1 MKAMKKKFYAK
12 EQKQAS
18 ETNALLTK
26 KPERVDKEDD
36 SFLLEDLSPIQNAK
50 VEKTWEED
58 EAVKRFV
65 VPQILS
71 DPLYPQ
77 KSEEILRSLE
87 MPYQTLD
94 AKEKMDMLSMLP
106 TTQGLSL
113 KNLGRLFYAQ
123 DEKLD
128 EEEKEKKREILQT
141 KEYIKKQLQNE
152 QEAMDSGVRLNPL
165 LLQKRQVPAN
175 EAGETEH
182 AQALPT
188 HDASSVVERE
198 EALSSTNNDG
208 ALLVGQKEIKLKD
221 SFGYQKNSV
230 NAFFSSLFLFS
241 KKTLNEELQVFSYA
255 PKVRL
260 LSVEIPFF
268 FAIAISFMLHITWPH
283 IYALFANHSDSYLY
297 NFLFSHL
304 TIQGLSLSLPLLF
317 LLGTHVI
324 QVNKIFGQQKNQDF
338 STTLLLLSLSLPLGI
353 FCKSLHN
360 LFMYFCS
367 MFNLSF
373 HSAIYPNPS
382 AFFYNQSS
390 FVGQLFGFMIGLLLP
405 ALLQGLFFRGIL
417 LGHLLSRGFGFS
429 AVVVLA
435 FAAFLFEWRSD
446 YVLASFLMALGSG
459 YVRKRTDSL
468 NLSILF
474 HLLTLAMYH
483 FSNQWVE
490 LLSPNTSL
498 IHSLSGDR
506 ILQSS
511 FLLSILLGL
520 LFYGVYVYFKNL
532 EKKEKFLKKK
542 APVLPPPFSVL
553 FLCTAVF
560 ALVVRFFLYFG

>member
-1 MKAMKKKFYAK
+1 MKSMKKKFHAK

-18 ETNALLTK
+18 ETSALLIK

-36 SFLLEDLSPIQNAK
+36 SFLLEDLSPIQNAP

-58 EAVKRFV
+58 ETVKRFV

-71 DPLYPQ
+71 DPLHPQ
-77 KSEEILRSLE
+77 KAEEIRRSLE

-94 AKEKMDMLSMLP
+94 AQEKMDMLSMLP
-106 TTQGLSL
+106 TTQGFSL
-113 KNLGRLFYAQ
+113 KNLGKLFYAQ
-123 DEKLD
+123 DENLD
-128 EEEKEKKREILQT
+128 EEEKEKKKEILQT

-152 QEAMDSGVRLNPL
+152 QEAMESGVRLNPL
-165 LLQKRQVPAN
+165 VIQKRQPTSDLNLAEKEN
-175 EAGETEH
+175 ALELSGEENIEEES
-182 AQALPT
+182 QA
-188 HDASSVVERE
+188 S
-198 EALSSTNNDG
+198 NNDG
-208 ALLVGQKEIKLKD
+208 TLLVSQKEIKIKD
-221 SFGYQKNSV
+221 SFGYQKNPVSD
-230 NAFFSSLFLFS
+230 FFSSLFLFS

-260 LSVEIPFF
+260 LSMEIPFF
-268 FAIAISFMLHITWPH
+268 FSIAISFMLHLTWPH
-283 IYALFANHSDSYLY
+283 IYALFAEQKDSYLY

-317 LLGTHVI
+317 LLGTHVM
-324 QVNKIFGQQKNQDF
+324 QVNKIFGQQKKQSF
-338 STTLLLLSLSLPLGI
+338 SATLLLLSLSLPLGI
-353 FCKSLHN
+353 LCKSLHN

-367 MFNLSF
+367 MFNISF

-382 AFFYNQSS
+382 AFLYNQSS
-390 FVGQLFGFMIGLLLP
+390 FAGQIFGFMIGLLLP

-435 FAAFLFEWRSD
+435 VAAFLFEWRSD
-446 YVLASFLMALGSG
+446 YLLASFLMALGSG

-474 HLLTLAMYH
+474 HLLTLTMYH

-490 LLSPNTSL
+490 LLSPNTSV

-532 EKKEKFLKKK
+532 EKRENFLKKK
-542 APVLPPPFSVL
+542 APALPPPFSWL
-553 FLCTAVF
+553 FLCTG
-560 ALVVRFFLYFG
+560 ALAIVLRFILYFG